1 MKPIYQISARA
12 VLICGIPA
20 FSQAEEAPRMLTP
33 LIVQGRSISE
43 PWSLNESIVGA
54 NHLRSADTAALI
66 RNLPGA
72 AIVRNGP
79 QTGIVQLRGLSGD
92 RVAVR
97 VDGMTITPAC
107 PNHMDPPLHYAAAG
121 AGDLID
127 MYAGISPVSVGGD
140 HLGGSLSFARPD
152 PVFADGAAALFR
164 GKLGTS
170 FSGGQD
176 AAMATADLTFAQGD
190 AAFQYRGSGASA
202 GDLRYADGTVADS
215 GYETTHHELIGAW
228 RTTGGYIALDA
239 GFSATRDAGTPALPM
254 DMIKDD
260 AWNFGLSQQEKF
272 AWGTLESR
280 LYVHAI
286 DHLMDNYSLRPAPM
300 PPAGM
305 AMEAPSSSRDYGWRS
320 DVVLPR
326 GATKLRVGIDLHGNE
341 FDAEQ
346 VATATGLKRDTFN
359 HNVRNRIGTYIDWEQ
374 HWTDKWTTR
383 IGLRGDVVSSDADP
397 VSNQILP
404 PPPARAMI
412 LADQYAF
419 NSADRSFTDVLPG
432 AAAAVSFNPDE
443 TTTIELALA
452 LNSRAPSLVERYLWT
467 PLNASA
473 GLADGRTYLGN
484 LALDPETSFKIGL
497 GLEKRGK
504 GWKVEL
510 TPFYQSV
517 NDYIQGMPLAR
528 LDASGNPVLQ
538 YQNIDRAELY
548 GFELAGGY
556 DINADFSIDS
566 SISYVRGRNKDTGDD
581 LYRIAPLRGIV
592 DLAYRHESWESH
604 LECVWADAQN
614 HVSNVQGESP
624 SPGYGLLNL
633 RLAKLFAKTLR
644 VEVGVENLL
653 DKRYADH
660 LGGVNRVAGG
670 DLATGERI
678 PGAGRFAYGS
688 VSWEF

>member
-1 MKPIYQISARA
+1 
-12 VLICGIPA
+12 
-20 FSQAEEAPRMLTP
+20 MLPP

-43 PWSLNESIVGA
+43 PWSLNETIVGA
-54 NHLRSADTAALI
+54 DHLRSADSAALI

-72 AIVRNGP
+72 AVVRNGP

-107 PNHMDPPLHYAAAG
+107 PNHMDPPLHYASAG
-121 AGDLID
+121 SGDLID
-127 MYAGISPVSVGGD
+127 MYAGISPVGVGGD
-140 HLGGSLSFARPD
+140 HIGGSLSFDRPD
-152 PVFADGAAALFR
+152 PVFADGAASLFQ

-170 FSGGQD
+170 FSGSQD
-176 AAMATADLTFAQGD
+176 ATMASADLTLSQGD
-190 AAFQYRGSGASA
+190 AAFQYRGSGATA
-202 GDLRYADGTVADS
+202 GDLRHAGGTVADS
-215 GYETTHHELIGAW
+215 GYDTTHHEIIGAW
-228 RTTGGYIALDA
+228 RIKGGFIALNA

-260 AWNFGLSQQEKF
+260 AWNFGLSQKQKF
-272 AWGTLESR
+272 DWGTLENR
-280 LYVHAI
+280 LYIHDI
-286 DHLMDNYSLRPAPM
+286 DHLMDNYSLRPAPL

-320 DVVLPR
+320 DVLLPH
-326 GATKLRVGIDLHGNE
+326 GETELRAGIDLHGNE

-346 VATATGLKRDTFN
+346 VAIATGKKRDTFN
-359 HNVRNRIGTYIDWEQ
+359 DNTRSRAGAYMDWEQ
-374 HWTDKWTTR
+374 QWTDQWTTR

-397 VSNQILP
+397 VSNQIMP
-404 PPPARAMI
+404 PPPANAMI
-412 LADQYAF
+412 LADQNAF
-419 NSADRSFTDVLPG
+419 NSADRSFTDVMPG
-432 AAAAVSFNPDE
+432 AAAAVSFDPDD
-443 TTTIELALA
+443 TTTIELAFA
-452 LNSRAPSLVERYLWT
+452 LKNRAPSLVERYLWT

-484 LALDPETSFKIGL
+484 LDLDPETSFQIGL

-504 GWKVEL
+504 SWRAEL

-528 LDASGNPVLQ
+528 LDAAGMPVLQ

-556 DINADFSIDS
+556 QINADFSIDS
-566 SISYVRGRNKDTGDD
+566 SISHVRGKNKDTGDD
-581 LYRIAPLRGIV
+581 LYRIAPFRGIV

-604 LECVWADAQN
+604 LEWVWADAQN
-614 HVSNVQGESP
+614 RVSDLQGESA

-633 RLAKLFAKTLR
+633 RLAKRFAKALR
-644 VEVGVENLL
+644 VEIGVENLL

-660 LGGVNRVAGG
+660 LGGVNRVSGG
-670 DLATGERI
+670 DLAVGGQI